1 MTVSRGVIFYLY
13 RRSFNQILDVV
24 LYGESSSSDSSSSEE
39 DDLDVLLL
47 EMAFAPKL
55 ELGLHINLED
65 ISDIDCEHMFR

>member
-1 MTVSRGVIFYLY
+1 MNYYIYIY
-13 RRSFNQILDVV
+13 RCNFDQILDVI

-55 ELGLHINLED
+55 ELGRRINLED
-65 ISDIDCEHMFR
+65 ISEIDCERVFR